1 MVPNSRLGGRTLA
14 RASIAI
20 AIAGPGSLGTA
31 LASAAATAP
40 SGGTAAPAAADNTHL
55 KVTVTPRQHI
65 LRGDDDPVHG
75 SVRPGR
81 RGRSVLIQVR
91 HDGHGWET
99 VAHARTGADG
109 RFRTSWAT
117 HSLGNYAADDPES
130 MAEVRRDADFASNS
144 GGAEDIAVIQD
155 IQRTRLLRQ
164 PDCLRRDA
172 QAQHAGRRPQDAA
185 MRHQG
190 RALLSRSRGHGP
202 GDRPRPVRR
211 RSRVRPDGRD
221 QGPSALRLDRDRLV
235 GPARALEP
243 LERQFEL
250 PRGGSARRARRRLL
264 VEPRHAYA
272 EQPHRPGRV
281 ELA

>member
-117 HSLGNYAADDPES
+117 HSLGNY
-130 MAEVRRDADFASNS
+130 EVRAKV
-144 GGAEDIAVIQD
+144 G
-155 IQRTRLLRQ
+155 TT
-164 PDCLRRDA
+164 
-172 QAQHAGRRPQDAA
+172 
-185 MRHQG
+185 
-190 RALLSRSRGHGP
+190 
-202 GDRPRPVRR
+202 
-211 RSRVRPDGRD
+211 
-221 QGPSALRLDRDRLV
+221 GPSARADHQVIVYKTSEASWYGPGFYGNRTACGETLRPSTLGVAHKTLPCGTKVALYYRGHAVTVPVIDRGPYAAGREYDLTAETKDRLH
-235 GPARALEP
+235 
-243 LERQFEL
+243 F
-250 PRGGSARRARRRLL
+250 GSTGTVWSA
-264 VEPRHAYA
+264 PHA
-272 EQPHRPGRV
+272 H
-281 ELA
+281 